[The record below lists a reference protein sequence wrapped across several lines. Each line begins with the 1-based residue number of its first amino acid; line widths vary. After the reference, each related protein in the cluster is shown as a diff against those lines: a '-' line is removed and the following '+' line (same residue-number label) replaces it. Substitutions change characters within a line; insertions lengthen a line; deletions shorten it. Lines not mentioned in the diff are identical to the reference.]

1 MEVHINWKFLKIKIN
16 ALQSVGYLIWQKIME
31 LWYLASWI
39 GQLVVELGWS
49 ILQTYCMMVWKYT
62 MLLYLYIIWDKFSL
76 VVTTCSNGANPA
88 QNVNGFTKT
97 CTVASDCGE
106 PATCE
111 NQICCPAPIQEGKI
125 LDKWRWFNGI

>member
-1 MEVHINWKFLKIKIN
+1 MILGFLDWAISCRIELKHFANILHDGMKI
-16 ALQSVGYLIWQKIME
+16 
-31 LWYLASWI
+31 
-39 GQLVVELGWS
+39 
-49 ILQTYCMMVWKYT
+49 T

-125 LDKWRWFNGI
+125 LDK